1 MVKHKFGSL
10 NITLLFLAVSL
21 LATCI
26 TIRPTQAQQDDL
38 PIYIIQNGDTLS
50 SIALRF
56 NLSTEDI
63 QAVNELIDPN
73 LLNIG
78 DRIRIPGLEGISG
91 VLTSEVVP
99 FGTTLT
105 SISRQNRLEPNAL
118 VRLNKYTSPA
128 ETFAGI
134 KMIVLIQEGVQTLSP
149 LPPLNFG
156 QALLEMAVLNQISP
170 WALVQ
175 RNALEA
181 TWQALPY
188 EFIYFENNGNPDL
201 QVALPYIEQ
210 ITIESLPLV
219 QGETL
224 SIRLRASQPLQVV
237 GEIASK
243 SLHFFSENANEYI
256 SLHGIS
262 AVAEPGAYPFRL
274 QITNEG
280 GDSYV
285 IEQWVLLAPGLYIN
299 DANIIVDP
307 TTIDSD
313 VIATEETIFEKIITP
328 VTETRLWDGRFSI
341 PVTAPGWIVGD
352 FGNRRSYNNGDYLY
366 YHTGIDYGVD
376 VNLNVYAPASG
387 KVVSAQE
394 MAIRGNALILDH
406 GWGVYT
412 GYWHLSEFLVSVGEI
427 VEPGQ
432 LIAYIG
438 NTGRSAGPHL
448 HFEMIVTGT
457 AVNPTQWLSKSFP

>member
-1 MVKHKFGSL
+1 F
-10 NITLLFLAVSL
+10 
-21 LATCI
+21 
-26 TIRPTQAQQDDL
+26 
-38 PIYIIQNGDTLS
+38 
-50 SIALRF
+50 
-56 NLSTEDI
+56 
-63 QAVNELIDPN
+63 
-73 LLNIG
+73 
-78 DRIRIPGLEGISG
+78 
-91 VLTSEVVP
+91 
-99 FGTTLT
+99 
-105 SISRQNRLEPNAL
+105 
-118 VRLNKYTSPA
+118 
-128 ETFAGI
+128 
-134 KMIVLIQEGVQTLSP
+134 
-149 LPPLNFG
+149 
-156 QALLEMAVLNQISP
+156 
-170 WALVQ
+170 
-175 RNALEA
+175 
-181 TWQALPY
+181 

-201 QVALPYIEQ
+201 QVALPYIER